1 MIRPNIENIV
11 SDLYSD
17 ASVPGHALRAVDTL
31 VRYVL
36 HLEHQ
41 LEDRCVFD
49 PRNVP
54 EFLDAVRKQHDKN

>member
-17 ASVPGHALRAVDTL
+17 TSVPGHALRAVDTL

-41 LEDRCVFD
+41 LEDRCVR
-49 PRNVP
+49 PQ
-54 EFLDAVRKQHDKN
+54 ECA